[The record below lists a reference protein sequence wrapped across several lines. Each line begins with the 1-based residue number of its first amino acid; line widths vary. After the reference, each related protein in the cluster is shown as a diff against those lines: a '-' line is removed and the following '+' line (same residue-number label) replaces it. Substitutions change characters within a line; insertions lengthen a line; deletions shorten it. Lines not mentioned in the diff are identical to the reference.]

1 MLMRYRL
8 CGMTVESGFPLPELR
23 RARGAPSY
31 VIARGRP
38 GRGHRPPRWYHHWQE
53 PDGTRLL
60 SFGRVRSG
68 YLLRF
73 PELADFEIAADLSR
87 VTARPKRELPPETLR
102 HLLLDQVWPLALS
115 GRGHLVLHASAV
127 VLPNGSALAF
137 AGPAGS
143 GKSSLAAAFAGGG
156 ARILTDDCLL
166 VEKKGDRWRAVPSY
180 PGLRLW
186 PDMLAPLQAHAPALG
201 NVAHYMGK
209 KRLDATALPFASTP
223 APLAAIYILRRR
235 GARGVL
241 ASTPVARATAVM
253 ELTSFSYLLDYH
265 DRAQLARSFTRLVAL
280 SASVP
285 VFRLDLPHAPGRL
298 REAVA
303 LLTGG
308 PQRRTAEGMA

>member
-1 MLMRYRL
+1 MMARYRL
-8 CGMTVESGFPLPELR
+8 CGMTIESGLPLPELQ

-31 VIARGRP
+31 VIRRGRS
-38 GRGHRPPRWYHHWQE
+38 GRVPRRPRWYHHWQE

-73 PELADFEIAADLSR
+73 PALADFEIASDLSR
-87 VTARPKRELPPETLR
+87 VTARPRRELPPDTLR

-143 GKSSLAAAFAGGG
+143 GKSSLAAAFAGAG

-166 VEKKGDRWRAVPSY
+166 VEPKGDRWHAVPSY

-186 PDMLAPLQAHAPALG
+186 PDMLLPLQAQARALR

-209 KRLDATALPFASTP
+209 KRLDATALPFSSTA
-223 APLAAIYILRRR
+223 APLAALYVLRRR
-235 GARGVL
+235 GARQRL
-241 ASTPVARATAVM
+241 EAAALARATAVM
-253 ELTSFSYLLDYH
+253 ELISFSYLLDH
-265 DRAQLARSFTRLVAL
+265 QDRAQLARSFTRLVAL
-280 SASVP
+280 TASVP
-285 VFRLDLPHAPGRL
+285 IFRLDLPHAPRRL
-298 REAVA
+298 HEAVA
-303 LLTGG
+303 LLNDRITG
-308 PQRRTAEGMA
+308 